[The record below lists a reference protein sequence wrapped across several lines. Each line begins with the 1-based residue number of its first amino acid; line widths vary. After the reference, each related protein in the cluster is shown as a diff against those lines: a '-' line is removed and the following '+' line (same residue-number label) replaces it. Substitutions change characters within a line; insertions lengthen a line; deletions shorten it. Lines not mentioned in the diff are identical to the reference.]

1 MKNKIFA
8 AVIACAA
15 AMSLTVTAFA
25 EAPTDGDPVVTAD
38 GEPVVTAADGESAD
52 GEADATPDEAP
63 AEGENNGEDD
73 ADKAADAAA
82 NDENNGVVT
91 TGINEDTDKADEN
104 TGANPGTGIVLA
116 IAPAALA
123 VAFVGV
129 TAIVSKK
136 KRS

>member
-15 AMSLTVTAFA
+15 AMSLTATAFA
-25 EAPTDGDPVVTAD
+25 EAPADGDPVVTAD
-38 GEPVVTAADGESAD
+38 GEPVVTAADGES
-52 GEADATPDEAP
+52 ADATPDEAP

-82 NDENNGVVT
+82 NDENGVVT

-116 IAPAALA
+116 VAPAALA